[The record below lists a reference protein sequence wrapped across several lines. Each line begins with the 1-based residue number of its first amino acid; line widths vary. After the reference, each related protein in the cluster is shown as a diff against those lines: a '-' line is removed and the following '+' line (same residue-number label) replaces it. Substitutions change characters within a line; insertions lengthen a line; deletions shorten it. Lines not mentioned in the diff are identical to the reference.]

1 LQIVALARHA
11 DRDVPDAA
19 PRVEPAIE
27 GVERR
32 VRWRTAE
39 PGEAERRYEEPAALV
54 EHPSTL
60 CPAEHGVN
68 A

>member
-1 LQIVALARHA
+1 LARHA
-11 DRDVPDAA
+11 HRDVPDPA
-19 PRVEPAIE
+19 PRVEPAME
-27 GVERR
+27 GVERW

-39 PGEAERRYEEPAALV
+39 PGEAERRYEESAALV

-60 CPAEHGVN
+60 CRAEHGVN